1 MSTHRSHDFFDL
13 VFPGRAMCRSW
24 QALLPGFNWLNW
36 ESFLLGPVGNYG
48 YGWYVTLVWVPLY
61 NLFNARRAR

>member
-1 MSTHRSHDFFDL
+1 
-13 VFPGRAMCRSW
+13 MCRSW